1 MRCVSPGGVF
11 ALWMA
16 LFLQGIGSGVFRLV
30 YTGGI
35 DMTETTDFRLSAIA
49 IKAVVGSLI
58 FAAALGGFVL
68 MEKAIERP
76 IAKEISSLPLLPPP
90 EEEEAFQ
97 LPPTPAPPTQ
107 QPTGH
112 KPLQGD
118 DLLNQPKEVDAEFK
132 PNPRHIV
139 APVATE
145 PVEPDE
151 EAMRKLVAE
160 GKAKGIQFL
169 KYGGWVKYTGDDRRI
184 VLPGVVNMRRGL
196 IEYYVC
202 AENSGKEH
210 ETVFEISCDPA
221 QLAIVMNLL
230 SLKKGGTPRQL
241 SIDEEG
247 QGDRVIIS
255 IQWRKEDG
263 SAVSYRAEDLL
274 VDTIRDRTVPR
285 VGWTYIGSYF
295 AKIRDDDTGNEKSYF
310 AASTEKRIVSAFRD
324 PSCILDSPLPE
335 AASNPPILDPNPSL
349 IPKVGTPILL
359 IIRPLKAEERKEIA
373 EIEKLRLAE
382 PVKEPPK

>member
-1 MRCVSPGGVF
+1 
-11 ALWMA
+11 
-16 LFLQGIGSGVFRLV
+16 
-30 YTGGI
+30 
-35 DMTETTDFRLSAIA
+35 MTETTDFRPSKIA
-49 IKAVVGSLI
+49 IGVIVGSLI

-76 IAKEISSLPLLPPP
+76 TVSDISSLPLLPPP
-90 EEEEAFQ
+90 EEEEALQ
-97 LPPTPAPPTQ
+97 LPPTPDPPTQ
-107 QPTGH
+107 QSPGG
-112 KPLQGD
+112 KSPQGD
-118 DLLNQPKEVDAEFK
+118 DLLNQPKEVDEGFK

-151 EAMRKLVAE
+151 ESLRKLVAE

-230 SLKKGGTPRQL
+230 SLKKGGLPKQL

-247 QGDRVIIS
+247 QGDRVMLS
-255 IQWRKEDG
+255 IQWKNEAG
-263 SAVSYRAEDLL
+263 SAVTYRAEDLL
-274 VDTIRDRTVPR
+274 VDTIRDQPAPR

-310 AASTEKRIVSAFRD
+310 AASAEKRIVSAFRD
-324 PSCILDSPLPE
+324 PSCILDSPIPE
-335 AASNPPILDPNPSL
+335 AANNPPIFDPTPSL

-373 EIEKLRLAE
+373 EIEKHRLAE